1 MKPSDTVKWG
11 VRGIRQRKMRAA
23 LTVLGIMVGTAAVI
37 ALVSQTEGIQ
47 SSILGQI
54 NKLGPTTINIRSSS
68 TTFTLSQSDVD
79 RISQIPGVVVVIPS
93 VASIVKLY
101 GAGTTKSFTLVGV
114 RQSQLPILI
123 DDITVG
129 SGRLYQDFS
138 YSEIAVGANVLQ
150 PQDMTAPFV
159 TVGQSTT
166 IEVGVINPVRKN
178 VLVVGSIEP
187 YGAASSVS
195 VDDSIYMS
203 LEGAL
208 SLIGQN
214 TYSSLFIEA
223 DSVDSVDL
231 VVDNIKAF
239 YGTNLSIITVK
250 QITEIVSSITN
261 MLTVLLGAIAGIS
274 LIVAGLGITNIMFV
288 SVIERTREI
297 GVLKA
302 LGFTNNNVLSIFL
315 SESILMGAVGGL
327 LGILTGTG
335 LSYLMAIVLGMSMSG
350 QTSSSSTSSYG
361 ASAGS
366 FSFAYSP
373 VIRPEIVIMV
383 LLFAVVVALVA
394 GYYPA
399 RRASKM
405 DPVVALRQN

>member
-11 VRGIRQRKMRAA
+11 IRGIRQRKMRAA
-23 LTVLGIMVGTAAVI
+23 LTILGIMVGTAAVI

-68 TTFTLSQSDVD
+68 TTFTLTQSDVD
-79 RISQIPGVVVVIPS
+79 RISQMPGVVVVIPS

-114 RQSQLPILI
+114 KQSQLPILI
-123 DDITVG
+123 DDITVS

-138 YSEIAVGANVLQ
+138 YSEIVVGSNVIQ
-150 PQDMTAPFV
+150 PQDMTSPFV
-159 TVGQSTT
+159 AVGQSTT

-178 VLVVGSIEP
+178 VLVVGSVEP
-187 YGAASSVS
+187 YGAASTVS

-214 TYSSLFIEA
+214 TYTSLFIET
-223 DSVDSVDL
+223 DTVDSVDL
-231 VVDNIKAF
+231 VVNNIKAF

-274 LIVAGLGITNIMFV
+274 LFVAGLGITNIMFV

-302 LGFTNNNVLSIFL
+302 LGFTNNDVLSIFL
-315 SESILMGAVGGL
+315 SESIIMGIVGGVMGL
-327 LGILTGTG
+327 VTGTG
-335 LSYLMAIVLGMSMSG
+335 LSYLMPIILSSSMSSP
-350 QTSSSSTSSYG
+350 SSSSNFGSSTGYMN
-361 ASAGS
+361 
-366 FSFAYSP
+366 FAYTP
-373 VIRPEIVIMV
+373 VIRPEIALLVI
-383 LLFAVVVALVA
+383 LFAVAVALVA
-394 GYYPA
+394 GFYPA
-399 RRASKM
+399 RRASMM